1 MRRLYLVERNG
12 IAERGFSLGAR
23 WDRLEML
30 KISGGRRVWEAGEVQ
45 RRKACLWRDG
55 GQASQR
61 SIAHVYEIVN

>member
-30 KISGGRRVWEAGEVQ
+30 KSSGGRRGEAGDAQ
-45 RRKACLWRDG
+45 GRKMCLWREG
-55 GQASQR
+55 VQASQR